1 LTHLTV
7 LPFSLTRNGFGVA
20 FLETAETEAERLGA
34 GDSFP
39 VPGLSVML
47 DRPLLE
53 LANEVIRAWLSS
65 LVIVVGLGTRLSDR
79 VAKTSWGLH

>member
-1 LTHLTV
+1 MV

-20 FLETAETEAERLGA
+20 FLETAETDAERLGA

-39 VPGLSVML
+39 GPGFSVML

-65 LVIVVGLGTRLSDR
+65 LVIVVGLGPDSQTVSP
-79 VAKTSWGLH
+79 KPHGGLH